1 MTTTTKKSTPPKNI
15 NVIDHPDLVTMRSR
29 NPNSNS
35 RNSTDFSSGSSLSF
49 RHPAIPEE
57 PNNLSDFDLAE
68 KSENLSDLYDVVPEV
83 LPPEEED
90 FVTDFMPASVNKNP
104 RRGEPPPTF
113 MRPVSSRTYM
123 RSRSHSLPAVHG
135 NFKFI
140 NREAANRLS
149 NSECCDDDLNKK
161 IRFGQKRN
169 PPHNIY

>member
-1 MTTTTKKSTPPKNI
+1 MTSTTKKSTPPKNI

-90 FVTDFMPASVNKNP
+90 FDTDFMPASVNKNP
-104 RRGEPPPTF
+104 KRGPPPTF

-169 PPHNIY
+169 PPHNIH

>member
-1 MTTTTKKSTPPKNI
+1 MTTTTKSTPPKNI

-29 NPNSNS
+29 SSNSNS

-104 RRGEPPPTF
+104 RRGGPPPTV
-113 MRPVSSRTYM
+113 MRPSRTYM
-123 RSRSHSLPAVHG
+123 RSRSYSLPAVHG

-149 NSECCDDDLNKK
+149 NSECFDDDLNKK
-161 IRFGQKRN
+161 IRFGQKDHPLPLQN
-169 PPHNIY
+169 